1 MTNSDN
7 GNRPR
12 TAAHHPGDRVRVK
25 HNLRHDHHS
34 YSVEQNRARQ
44 ALAGQ
49 IGSIRERAPSGA
61 YRVAPPG
68 STFARAAWF
77 EADELEPVAS
87 HAVGDRVKVAHRPEL
102 DRQFSTPSGAFARRR
117 NDGYKGK
124 ITAESCGLF
133 EVDTSGPERAWFDP
147 SELEPVAEPVAVAPD
162 PLALASRQAEE
173 ALQAADRWRAE
184 YQTAKDE
191 LGAVQL
197 ALGETQREAKDAR
210 QEAREAKDALRAAEA
225 ERDALRAACQDAA
238 GTLSLSTVDL
248 AAKVRGMGSAAD
260 ALRGACEAVVGPA
273 VGVSAGALAASV
285 RAAWSILK
293 AEQAARYDA
302 LACERAAHEATSKA
316 ADALRGKLGAAAA
329 EVARA
334 LVDERAARQAAE
346 ERIAAVAQAWSEAR
360 DAWRSGDAVRRHRAE
375 EAVDKALGGVAA
387 KPAERECCWEQTVEQ
402 RVSEI
407 EARLGRLESGGA
419 RRP

>member
-12 TAAHHPGDRVRVK
+12 TAAHHPGDLVQVRRNPK
-25 HNLRHDHHS
+25 HDHHN

-68 STFARAAWF
+68 STERGAWF

-87 HAVGDRVKVAHRPEL
+87 HAVGDRVKVTHRPEL

-147 SELEPVAEPVAVAPD
+147 SELEAVAEPVAAPD

-173 ALQAADRWRAE
+173 AFRAADRWRAE
-184 YQTAKDE
+184 YQTTKDE
-191 LGAVQL
+191 LGAARL
-197 ALGETQREAKDAR
+197 ALGVAQREAEDAR

-225 ERDALRAACQDAA
+225 ERDALR
-238 GTLSLSTVDL
+238 
-248 AAKVRGMGSAAD
+248 
-260 ALRGACEAVVGPA
+260 
-273 VGVSAGALAASV
+273 
-285 RAAWSILK
+285 
-293 AEQAARYDA
+293 
-302 LACERAAHEATSKA
+302 
-316 ADALRGKLGAAAA
+316 GKLGAAEADSVTLHAA
-329 EVARA
+329 LVAERKEVAGWRSRAFAAEAKVARETEEVARLEAA
-334 LVDERAARQAAE
+334 LRTRDVQLDESRTQRKAAE
-346 ERIAAVAQAWSEAR
+346 ARLAAVAQAWGKMRAFLLALPRPLGAAGIEGVDMV
-360 DAWRSGDAVRRHRAE
+360 DA
-375 EAVDKALGGVAA
+375 ALGGVAA

>member
-12 TAAHHPGDRVRVK
+12 TAAHHPGDLVQVRRNPK
-25 HNLRHDHHS
+25 HDHHN

-68 STFARAAWF
+68 STERGAWF

-87 HAVGDRVKVAHRPEL
+87 HAVGDRVKVTHRPEL

-147 SELEPVAEPVAVAPD
+147 SELEAVAEPVAAPD

-173 ALQAADRWRAE
+173 AFRAADRWRAE
-184 YQTAKDE
+184 YQTTKDE
-191 LGAVQL
+191 LGAARL
-197 ALGETQREAKDAR
+197 ALGVAQREAEDAR

-225 ERDALRAACQDAA
+225 ERDALRAAC
-238 GTLSLSTVDL
+238 
-248 AAKVRGMGSAAD
+248 
-260 ALRGACEAVVGPA
+260 EAVVGPA

-285 RAAWSILK
+285 REAW
-293 AEQAARYDA
+293 
-302 LACERAAHEATSKA
+302 
-316 ADALRGKLGAAAA
+316 GAA
-329 EVARA
+329 
-334 LVDERAARQAAE
+334 
-346 ERIAAVAQAWSEAR
+346 
-360 DAWRSGDAVRRHRAE
+360 RRHRAE
-375 EAVDKALGGVAA
+375 EAADKADCPRCVRWRA
-387 KPAERECCWEQTVEQ
+387 
-402 RVSEI
+402 EI
-407 EARLGRLESGGA
+407 EARVARLESVAPMCGKPDPQSRACSLMAGHAHPDDHSGEPGPFA

>member
-68 STFARAAWF
+68 STFARAVWF

-225 ERDALRAACQDAA
+225 ERDALRARLVAASAAWASCRTWWSPASEAERAALDAVDAMLGAPGVTKIAGPWQDGRDGLRWRPRGDEPTRSAATVGSSGWTSFASPPAGGPEAGGEGESRADRALLAA
-238 GTLSLSTVDL
+238 GWTLEGAPAPVDD
-248 AAKVRGMGSAAD
+248 AQ
-260 ALRGACEAVVGPA
+260 ALRTACEAVTGTVGLPA
-273 VGVSAGALAASV
+273 PELASALLATV
-285 RAAWSILK
+285 
-293 AEQAARYDA
+293 
-302 LACERAAHEATSKA
+302 
-316 ADALRGKLGAAAA
+316 AA
-329 EVARA
+329 ELEVGREERDARA
-334 LVDERAARQAAE
+334 PG
-346 ERIAAVAQAWSEAR
+346 S
-360 DAWRSGDAVRRHRAE
+360 
-375 EAVDKALGGVAA
+375 
-387 KPAERECCWEQTVEQ
+387 
-402 RVSEI
+402 
-407 EARLGRLESGGA
+407 
-419 RRP
+419 